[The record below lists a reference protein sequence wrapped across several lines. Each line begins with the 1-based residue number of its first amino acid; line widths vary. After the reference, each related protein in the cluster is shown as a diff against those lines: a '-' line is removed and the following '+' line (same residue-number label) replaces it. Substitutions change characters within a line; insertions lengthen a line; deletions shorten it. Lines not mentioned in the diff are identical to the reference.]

1 MRSGMLK
8 AAATIARQDWT
19 RSRRDLIALYIML
32 SPLLLALAARFL
44 LPLVAAPSLEV
55 AVGEGVPAE
64 LSARLASAGHRVVAT
79 GESALEIRAGRE
91 GLELLAGEGGE
102 RAIGAI
108 RAALEGGGRGVRP
121 ELADLVAAFLLISAC
136 FLAALGS
143 GLTMVE
149 DRSSGAIRALG
160 SGPVGLGAYLS
171 GKLLFIAAI
180 SVAVCLGAALVLE
193 GARAPFGKLFLASL
207 ASAPLGLAVALLL
220 GTGADSQLKA
230 LGSIKLIMPLYLSVP
245 LAAVLVPEGAR
256 AWFSLFPN
264 VWMLE
269 LFRTAFSGG
278 DGTRFALALAATSLL
293 GSLALVPLAR
303 VARGKL
309 GFRS

>member
-1 MRSGMLK
+1 MKLAKLR

-32 SPLLLALAARFL
+32 SLLLLALAARFL
-44 LPLVAAPSLEV
+44 LPLVAAPVLEV
-55 AVGEGVPAE
+55 AVGADVPAE
-64 LSARLASAGHRVVAT
+64 LSARLAAAGHRVVAP
-79 GESALEIRAGRE
+79 GESALVLRAGPG
-91 GLELLAGEGGE
+91 GLELLAPVNGD
-102 RAIGAI
+102 RAT
-108 RAALEGGGRGVRP
+108 RAVRDALEGGGRGVRP
-121 ELADLVAAFLLISAC
+121 GLAEFSAAFLLISGC

-160 SGPVGLGAYLS
+160 TGPVGLAAYLA
-171 GKLLFIAAI
+171 GKLLFIASI

-193 GARAPFGKLFLASL
+193 GFRAPFGRLLLASL

-220 GTGADSQLKA
+220 GTSADSQLKA

-256 AWFSLFPN
+256 AWFALFPN

-269 LFRTAFSGG
+269 LFRASFAEGG
-278 DGTRFALALAATSLL
+278 GVRYAPALAATALL

-303 VARGKL
+303 AARGKL